1 MYIYRYIYIPLPLYL
16 HISLPPVISLFQ
28 KKCFSL
34 LKFVSIFKE
43 KEAKRKK
50 VTTKTLRDTRRALSL
65 LRSRKLASKIA
76 EAGAGRG
83 RADGCSR
90 TRLLRAKD
98 DSEKLKAKEVV
109 LLTIR
114 KCLLAASKVS
124 EFLTSS

>member
-28 KKCFSL
+28 KMFFALLICFD
-34 LKFVSIFKE
+34 FQR
-43 KEAKRKK
+43 KRSKK
-50 VTTKTLRDTRRALSL
+50 KKDTTKTLRALSL
-65 LRSRKLASKIA
+65 LRSRKLASEIA

-98 DSEKLKAKEVV
+98 SSEKLKAKAVV